1 MKTVN
6 TYRGARKIDV
16 AAKLVENNSGEMVA
30 YIDVR
35 PTPING
41 VTHFAYV
48 HADGVNAT
56 ALTAQ
61 GHKDAHEISA
71 EQKAINLRNQA
82 IAHLNSE
89 GYEAY

>member
-16 AAKLVENNSGEMVA
+16 AAKMVENNNGEMVS
-30 YIDVR
+30 YKEVR
-35 PTPING
+35 PQPING
-41 VTHFAYV
+41 VMHFAYI

-61 GHKDAHEISA
+61 GHKDANEISN
-71 EQKAINLRNQA
+71 EQKAINLRSQA
-82 IAHLNSE
+82 A
-89 GYEAY
+89 ARFKQ